1 MSGFGHSGEDIE
13 KGGNFCGEGG
23 SGSQEAKIGI
33 EAGGARMIV
42 ARSEVKV
49 GNEVAFFTAN
59 EEENLAVGFEPH

>member
-1 MSGFGHSGEDIE
+1 MGGFGHSGEDIKKRGDFCG
-13 KGGNFCGEGG
+13 KGGPG
-23 SGSQEAKIGI
+23 SKEAEIGI